1 MSDDFKIKIEAD
13 LDLDK
18 AKKDLKDFTDKNY
31 KVDVE
36 ANIKTDNLDSE
47 LKKKKPKPLEVDAKI
62 GGQEDVQKLTN
73 RIKDAHKA
81 SNQLFGSFKNISRV
95 GLQIDL
101 FREIEQ
107 QAQKAVKAVK
117 DIDDAIVSLQMA
129 TNASYSNMHTL
140 MSDYNIMAKNM
151 GAVTTEVARGAD
163 DWLRQGK
170 SIADTNKLVKDS
182 MVLSKVAEIDPE
194 TSTKQLTAMMKG
206 YKKTVDEVSQIND
219 ALTSIDLAA
228 AVDAGGLAEATSRV
242 AASADI
248 AGVSLNRLLGYEAA
262 VGEAS
267 QESMSVIGNSF
278 KTIFQRM
285 GDIKAGK
292 LELVDEDGTVE
303 KLSDVELVLDNI
315 GIKLRDSANE
325 IRDYDDILDDTAKKW
340 ETMSDIQQRAA
351 TKALGGTRQA
361 NRFQLLMENYDKALE
376 YEKIAN
382 ESEGTA
388 LKKFEENYLNSL
400 EAKQKKFT
408 SEF

>member
-13 LDLDK
+13 LDLDR
-18 AKKDLKDFTDKNY
+18 AQKKLKDFKS
-31 KVDVE
+31 KEQKIEVE
-36 ANIKTDNLDSE
+36 AKLKTDNLDNE
-47 LKKKKPKPLEVDAKI
+47 LKKKKPKPLEVDAKVK
-62 GGQEDVQKLTN
+62 GEGFQKITDDL
-73 RIKDAHKA
+73 KGAQKA
-81 SNQLFGSFKNISRV
+81 SNQLSRSFKNISRV
-95 GLQIDL
+95 GLQVDL

-182 MVLSKVAEIDPE
+182 MVLSKVAEIDSE

-292 LELVDEDGTVE
+292 LELVDEDYNG
-303 KLSDVELVLDNI
+303 LIN
-315 GIKLRDSANE
+315 
-325 IRDYDDILDDTAKKW
+325 
-340 ETMSDIQQRAA
+340 
-351 TKALGGTRQA
+351 
-361 NRFQLLMENYDKALE
+361 
-376 YEKIAN
+376 
-382 ESEGTA
+382 
-388 LKKFEENYLNSL
+388 
-400 EAKQKKFT
+400 
-408 SEF
+408 